1 MKKLNN
7 RLQLKKVLT
16 LGKANLFSYLILLLL
31 NFILYRFT
39 QMFRNGI
46 DKLGCLERMKK
57 FV

>member
-39 QMFRNGI
+39 QMFLNGI